1 MIEAK
6 ERIIHKSIEDSNILE
21 RWFVYPYMNRMG
33 FLAWTSF
40 WSCIYY
46 KDIECMNNKKIQ
58 RHELKHIE
66 QIDREGYIKF
76 SIKYLW
82 YSFKYGYRENKY
94 EVEARAAED
103 P

>member
-1 MIEAK
+1 MIK
-6 ERIIHKSIEDSNILE
+6 HKIATGWIKK
-21 RWFVYPYMNRMG
+21 YMEYQG

-46 KDIECMNNKKIQ
+46 KDIECMRNKKIQ

-66 QIDREGYIKF
+66 QINREGDIKF

-82 YSFKYGYRENKY
+82 YSFKYGYHSPLHVY
-94 EVEARAAED
+94 EEQARQAEKD
-103 P
+103 INE